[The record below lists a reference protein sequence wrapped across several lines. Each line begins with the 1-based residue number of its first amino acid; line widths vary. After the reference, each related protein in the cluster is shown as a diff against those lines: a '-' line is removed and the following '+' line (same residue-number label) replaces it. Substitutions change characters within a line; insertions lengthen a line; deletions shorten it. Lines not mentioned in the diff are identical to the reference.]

1 MLTVLESI
9 KLSTEYLEK
18 KGIESPRINAELLL
32 AHILKCKRLDLYL
45 TFDRP
50 LSEEEVTLYRS
61 FLKRRG
67 DYEPLQ
73 YIVGSVE
80 FYGLPFYVNSSVL
93 IPRQET
99 EILVEEIIEQNKN
112 NPGIKILDIGTGSG
126 NIAIS
131 LAKNLPGSEVVGTDI
146 SKDALNIAGENS
158 ILNCT
163 ENQVRFIENDILGS
177 YPEEKSFDVIVS
189 NPPYVSVKD
198 FEKLRPELKVYEP
211 RQALTDNGDGLIY
224 YKEISVRAKELLRR
238 GGRLYFETGEGQSA
252 AVKKILEENNFSSI
266 RVKNDYLDIERV
278 ISGEMN

>member
-18 KGIESPRINAELLL
+18 KGVESPRINAELLL

-67 DYEPLQ
+67 EYEPLQ
-73 YIVGSVE
+73 YIVGSVD
-80 FYGLPFYVNSSVL
+80 FYGLPFFVNSSVL

-112 NPGIKILDIGTGSG
+112 NPSIKILDIGTGSG
-126 NIAIS
+126 NIAVS
-131 LAKNLPGSEVVGTDI
+131 LAKYLPGSKVIAVDI
-146 SKDALNIAGENS
+146 SKDALELAGKNS
-158 ILNCT
+158 VLNGT
-163 ENQVRFIENDILGS
+163 ENQVKFIENDILKS
-177 YPEEKSFDVIVS
+177 YPEEKEFDIIVS
-189 NPPYVSVKD
+189 NPPYVSVND

-211 RQALTDNGDGLIY
+211 RQALTDDADGLIY
-224 YKEISVRAKELLRR
+224 YREISIKAKELLHR
-238 GGRLYFETGEGQSA
+238 GGRLYFETGEGQSE
-252 AVKKILEENNFSSI
+252 AVRKILEENDYESI
-266 RVKNDYLDIERV
+266 ITKNDYLNIERV
-278 ISGEMN
+278 VSGELK

>member
-18 KGIESPRINAELLL
+18 KGVDSPRINAELLL

-50 LSEEEVTLYRS
+50 LDDEEVTLYRT

-67 DYEPLQ
+67 EFEPLQ

-80 FYGLPFYVNSSVL
+80 FYGLPFHVNSSVL

-99 EILVEEIIEQNKN
+99 EILVEEIIEHHKNK
-112 NPGIKILDIGTGSG
+112 PGIKILDIGTGSG

-131 LAKNLPGSEVVGTDI
+131 LAKNLPEAQVIGTDI
-146 SKDALNIAGENS
+146 SRDALIIAEKNS
-158 ILNCT
+158 VLNCT
-163 ENQVRFIENDILGS
+163 VSQAKFIENDILNG
-177 YPEEKSFDVIVS
+177 YPEEKNFDVIVS
-189 NPPYVSVKD
+189 NPPYVAVND

-211 RQALTDNGDGLIY
+211 RQALTDNADGLFY
-224 YKEISVRAKELLRR
+224 YKEICKKAKELLLP
-238 GGRLYFETGEGQSA
+238 GGRLYFETGAGQSG
-252 AVKKILEENNFSSI
+252 AVQKILEENNYDSI
-266 RVKNDYLDIERV
+266 RIKNDYLDIERV
-278 ISGEMN
+278 ISGELN

>member
-9 KLSTEYLEK
+9 KLSTRYLEE

-50 LSEEEVTLYRS
+50 LSEEEVASYRS

-67 DYEPLQ
+67 EFEPLQ

-80 FYGLPFYVNSSVL
+80 FFGLPFYVNSSVL

-99 EILVEEIIEQNKN
+99 EILVEEVIEQNKN
-112 NPGIKILDIGTGSG
+112 KSGIKILDIGTGSG
-126 NIAIS
+126 IIAIC
-131 LAKNLPGSEVVGTDI
+131 LAKNLPESEVIGTDI
-146 SKDALNIAGENS
+146 SKEALVIAGKNS

-163 ENQVRFIENDILGS
+163 VDQVRLLENDILSS
-177 YPEEKSFDVIVS
+177 YPAEKSFDVIVS

-211 RQALTDNGDGLIY
+211 RQALTDNADGLLY
-224 YKEISVRAKELLRR
+224 YRKISARAKELLLP
-238 GGRLYFETGEGQSA
+238 GGRLYFETGEGQSK
-252 AVKKILEENNFSSI
+252 AVKKILEENNYSSI
-266 RVKNDYLDIERV
+266 RIKNDYLDIERV